1 MIILLL
7 YKPEKYENLEF
18 SSDHPNYITKVIHSK
33 EPLFA
38 HHYISTGLWER

>member
-18 SSDHPNYITKVIHSK
+18 SSDRPNYTTKVFH
-33 EPLFA
+33 LN
-38 HHYISTGLWER
+38 

>member
-18 SSDHPNYITKVIHSK
+18 SLDHPNYVYITKVTY
-33 EPLFA
+33 LN
-38 HHYISTGLWER
+38 